1 MRTFS
6 IPLMVLLVVAA
17 LFFGNC
23 FSCPQMLLAWQSH
36 GPLHNCCPHPRP
48 QPVSAGCQT
57 QGMQHFVKAGDSA
70 AQPLM
75 VPVAAELAEAPAS
88 SVLPNAAFFVPAP
101 AEHAPPGILSL
112 RI

>member
-6 IPLMVLLVVAA
+6 TSLMVLLVVAA

-36 GPLHNCCPHPRP
+36 QPRHNCCPGP
-48 QPVSAGCQT
+48 QPASASCQT
-57 QGMQHFVKAGDSA
+57 QGMQHFVKAGSA
-70 AQPLM
+70 AQPII
-75 VPVAAELAEAPAS
+75 VPVDAELIEAPAP
-88 SVLPNAAFFVPAP
+88 VALPNAPFTVPSA
-101 AEHAPPGILSL
+101 AEHAPPGIFSL

>member
-6 IPLMVLLVVAA
+6 TSLMVLLVAAA

-23 FSCPQMLLAWQSH
+23 FSCPQMLLAGQPH
-36 GPLHNCCPHPRP
+36 QPQHNCCPGP
-48 QPVSAGCQT
+48 QPVKAGCQM
-57 QGMQHFVKAGDSA
+57 QGMQHFVKADSG
-70 AQPLM
+70 AQPVIL
-75 VPVAAELAEAPAS
+75 PVVAELIESPALIA
-88 SVLPNAAFFVPAP
+88 LPNAPFTVPAP

>member
-6 IPLMVLLVVAA
+6 IPLTVLLVVAA

-23 FSCPQMLLAWQSH
+23 FSCPQMLLAGQSH
-36 GPLHNCCPHPRP
+36 RPAHNCCPHP
-48 QPVSAGCQT
+48 QPASAGCQT
-57 QGMQHFVKAGDSA
+57 QAVQHFVKAGDSG

-75 VPVAAELAEAPAS
+75 APVAAGIVEVPAS
-88 SVLPNAAFFVPAP
+88 AVVSSAPVLVPTF
-101 AEHAPPGILSL
+101 AEHAPPGVFSL

>member
-6 IPLMVLLVVAA
+6 IPLTVLLVVAA

-36 GPLHNCCPHPRP
+36 RPAHNCCPHP
-48 QPVSAGCQT
+48 QPASAGCQT
-57 QGMQHFVKAGDSA
+57 QGMQHFVKAGDSG

-75 VPVAAELAEAPAS
+75 VPVAADIVEAPAS
-88 SVLPNAAFFVPAP
+88 VVLANAPFTVPAP
-101 AEHAPPGILSL
+101 AEHVPPGIFSL